1 MVKDGR
7 KYQPSLGCAMQS
19 SVTSLAAG
27 DVLELFL
34 DCDNGKLMIYK
45 RGSGE
50 FDSLE
55 GFKGEMYPLFNFTQ
69 YSTNECLTL
78 LL

>member
-69 YSTNECLTL
+69 YSRNEFVTL

>member
-1 MVKDGR
+1 
-7 KYQPSLGCAMQS
+7 MQS
-19 SVTSLAAG
+19 SITSLAVG
-27 DVLELFL
+27 DALGLFL

-55 GFKGEMYPLFNFTQ
+55 GFKGEMYPI
-69 YSTNECLTL
+69 L
-78 LL
+78 LKIAQMSLSHCFIS